1 MSGCGTSR
9 LSEEMYDDGFSSIVN
24 IDFVA
29 PAIDIMATRN
39 KGKSGLTWQVMDATA
54 LTFPDAYFDAV
65 IDKGTLDSLLCGENS
80 TANASKM
87 CAEMARVLKPG
98 GNYMVISYGN
108 PESRLAYL
116 EKEEYKWRVTAHTL
130 RKCHFL
136 LYRPT
141 GSHIHSFLVIPA
153 CSQTHDCGCTIA
165 GRGRSIHSALHLYL
179 PQDVTLNQCRL
190 KSWLVLSGEP
200 NPFERHI
207 TSRRHHTLLYS

>member
-136 LYRPT
+136 LYRPASAHNPCYPCLQPNPRLRVHHCRT
-141 GSHIHSFLVIPA
+141 REKHPQCTSFIFA
-153 CSQTHDCGCTIA
+153 TRC
-165 GRGRSIHSALHLYL
+165 
-179 PQDVTLNQCRL
+179 NF
-190 KSWLVLSGEP
+190 KSVQNLVLS
-200 NPFERHI
+200 PFLH
-207 TSRRHHTLLYS
+207 YG